1 MIHIRPYNP
10 EKDYEAI
17 PRIWEEVGWIRR
29 SKALDAAANSFVS
42 SGRALVAEIDGTTEC
57 QVSSMPGAMR
67 YLETEL
73 HFSGVTAVAT
83 GYVAR
88 KRGLA
93 ARLTARLVAEDTA
106 EGIQV
111 MGLGMFEQGFYNQL
125 GFGTAPYTR
134 WVSFDPAQLQIAAK
148 ARIPKRLTSNDWEAV
163 HAARLTRMRGHGAC
177 ILFPPDVSRVE
188 MIAQAG
194 FGLGYFDGPQ
204 GELSHYLWM
213 LSENADGHP
222 NESGPY
228 TVQWMTYQN
237 GTQLQELVALLHTLG
252 DQIRLVKLKEPY
264 GVQFQ
269 DFIRQP
275 FRFQQLTSEGKF
287 DNTNQANAYQ
297 QYRICNLEGC
307 LAQTHL
313 PGETVRF
320 NLVLTD
326 PVSAFLDNDVAWR
339 GLSGNYIV
347 TLGPES
353 AAIPGNDAALPTLK
367 ATVNAFTR
375 LWLGVR
381 QPSYL
386 ALSDALS
393 GPPELLTMLDRV
405 LRLPVP
411 DMDWDF

>member
-1 MIHIRPYNP
+1 MRYILIHIRPYNS

-17 PRIWEEVGWIRR
+17 PRIWEEVGWIKR
-29 SKALDAAANSFVS
+29 SEALDATANSFVS

-67 YLETEL
+67 YLETNL
-73 HFSGVTAVAT
+73 RFSGVTAVAT

-88 KRGLA
+88 KQGLA

-106 EGIQV
+106 AGIQV

-188 MIAQAG
+188 MIAHAG
-194 FGLGYFDGPQ
+194 FGLGYYDGVA

-213 LSENADGHP
+213 ISEG

-228 TVQWMTYQN
+228 TMQWMTYQN
-237 GTQLQELVALLHTLG
+237 GTQLLELVALMHALG
-252 DQIRLVKLKEPY
+252 DQIRLFKLKEPY

-275 FRFQQLTSEGKF
+275 FRFQLLTSEGKF
-287 DNTNQANAYQ
+287 DNNNQADARQ
-297 QYRICNLEGC
+297 QYRICDLEGS

-320 NLVLTD
+320 NLALTD
-326 PVSAFLDNDVAWR
+326 PVSAFLDDDIAWR
-339 GLSGNYIV
+339 GLSGDYIV

-393 GPPELLTMLDRV
+393 GPPELFAALDRV

>member
-1 MIHIRPYNP
+1 MINIRPYDP
-10 EKDYEAI
+10 QKDTEAI
-17 PRIWEEVGWIRR
+17 PRIWEEVGWIKR
-29 SKALDAAANSFVS
+29 SEALDAAANSYVS
-42 SGRALVAEIDGTTEC
+42 SGRALVAEVNGAAEC

-67 YLETEL
+67 YLETDL
-73 HFSGVTAVAT
+73 RFSGVAAVAT
-83 GYVAR
+83 GRIAR
-88 KRGLA
+88 KQGLA
-93 ARLTARLVAEDTA
+93 ARLTAHLVAEDAAAGT
-106 EGIQV
+106 QV

-125 GFGTAPYTR
+125 GFGTAPYTH
-134 WVSFDPAQLQIAAK
+134 WVSFDPAQLQIAVK
-148 ARIPKRLTSNDWEAV
+148 ARIPKRLTSSDWEAI

-188 MIAQAG
+188 MIAHAG
-194 FGLGYFDGPQ
+194 FGLGYDDGAR

-213 LSENADGHP
+213 NSED
-222 NESGPY
+222 NESGPC

-237 GTQLQELVALLHTLG
+237 GTQLQELVALMHTLG
-252 DQIRLVKLKEPY
+252 DQIRLIRLKEPY

-287 DNTNQANAYQ
+287 DNTNHANAYQ
-297 QYRICNLEGC
+297 QYRICNLGGC

-320 NLVLTD
+320 NLALTD
-326 PVSAFLDNDVAWR
+326 PVSAFLDDDIAWR
-339 GLSGNYIV
+339 GLSGDYVV

-353 AAIPGNDAALPTLK
+353 AAIPGSDAALPTLK

-393 GPPELLTMLDRV
+393 GPPELLTALDRV